1 VIPQNNGDCRGSAR
15 GRNRFQVRIARFA
28 KLARMAI
35 WRDAFPLEQV
45 KEHSRDTLISH
56 LGIEFVE
63 AGDDYLKAR
72 MPVDARTQQPARML
86 HGGASVALAETL
98 ASWAATFVV
107 DREKNYCVGLEI
119 NANHVRA
126 VGTGFVTGT
135 ARPVHLG
142 RSTQIW
148 EVRIVDDADR
158 LVCVSRV
165 TMAVLATANRYGN
178 TPG

>member
-1 VIPQNNGDCRGSAR
+1 
-15 GRNRFQVRIARFA
+15 
-28 KLARMAI
+28 MAI
-35 WRDAFPLEQV
+35 WHDSFLLDFV
-45 KEHSRDTLISH
+45 KQHSQNTLVSQ
-56 LGIEFVE
+56 LGIEFIE
-63 AGDDYLKAR
+63 AGDDYLTAR
-72 MPVDARTQQPARML
+72 MPFDARTRQPAHVL

-126 VGTGFVTGT
+126 ATTGWVIGT

-142 RSTQIW
+142 RSTQVW
-148 EVRIVDDADR
+148 EVRITDESQR
-158 LVCVSRV
+158 LVCISRV

-178 TPG
+178 PPG